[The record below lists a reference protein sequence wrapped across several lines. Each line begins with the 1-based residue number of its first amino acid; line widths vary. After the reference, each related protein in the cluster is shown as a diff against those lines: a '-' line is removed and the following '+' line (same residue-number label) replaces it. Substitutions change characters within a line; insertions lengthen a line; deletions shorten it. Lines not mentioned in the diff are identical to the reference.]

1 MNATLLR
8 SAFYIAA
15 ICGIYLAAAMF
26 VPAMVDLYYANA
38 DWQVFA
44 LCGFMVGGTSAV
56 TAVAMRGNP
65 PPFSRRL
72 GFFLVN
78 LLWMTFGLI
87 GAIPIYLASGEL
99 TFAQSL
105 FESISAITT
114 TGSTV
119 LTGLDQAAPGLLLW
133 RSLLQWMG
141 GIGIVA
147 LGLFILPFL
156 RIGGMAFFKMES
168 SDTGDKPFARMA
180 SFTRAFLAI
189 YVGITLLCAICY
201 GFAGMSQFDAFN
213 HALTTVATGGFS
225 THDAS
230 FGYFDSP
237 ALLWVSTFFMTL
249 CSLPFSILILFV
261 VRGRLDS
268 LRDPQIMLFL
278 TYLFVAVFLLSL
290 YISLNDQMDF
300 LAALTQSAFNVSS
313 ILSTTG
319 YASTDY
325 SQWGAFAVVLVF
337 FLTFMGGCSG
347 STAGGIKSYR
357 FLILFNM
364 LRTGMKK
371 LIYPNAVYS
380 IRYGRL
386 SVDSET
392 QRAVSMFFTAY
403 ILLWA
408 FGSMAMSLLGY
419 DLITST
425 TAVLTAL
432 SNVGP
437 GLGDIIGPAGNFST
451 FADPE
456 LCLLAILMLL
466 GRLEIL
472 TVMVVLMPMYWRS

>member
-1 MNATLLR
+1 LNATLLR

-26 VPAMVDLYYANA
+26 VPAMADLYYAND

-44 LCGFMVGGTSAV
+44 ICGFMVGGTSVV

-78 LLWMTFGLI
+78 LLWMTFALVGS
-87 GAIPIYLASGEL
+87 IPIFLAREDL
-99 TFAQSL
+99 TFAQAL
-105 FESISAITT
+105 FEAVSAITT

-119 LTGLDQAAPGLLLW
+119 LTGLDDAAPGLLLW

-168 SDTGDKPFARMA
+168 SDTSDKPFARMA

-189 YVGITLLCAICY
+189 YVGITIACAVSY
-201 GFAGMSQFDAFN
+201 DLAGMSHFDAVN

-230 FGYFDSP
+230 FGYFDNP
-237 ALLWVSTFFMTL
+237 RLLLISSFFMTL

-261 VRGRLDS
+261 VRGRLDT
-268 LRDPQIMLFL
+268 LRDPQIILFL
-278 TYLFVAVFLLSL
+278 SYLAIAAFLLAL
-290 YISLNDQMDF
+290 YISLDGQMDF
-300 LAALTQSAFNVSS
+300 VNALVQSLFNVSS

-319 YASTDY
+319 FASTDY
-325 SQWGAFAVVLVF
+325 TAWGAFAVVMVF

-357 FLILFNM
+357 FLILYNM
-364 LRTGMKK
+364 LSTGMKK

-408 FGSMAMSLLGY
+408 FGSLAMAAFGY
-419 DLITST
+419 DLITATS
-425 TAVLTAL
+425 AVLTAL

-437 GLGDIIGPAGNFST
+437 GLGNIIGPSGNFSS

-456 LCLLAILMLL
+456 LYLLSVLMLL

-472 TVMVVLMPMYWRS
+472 TVAVILMPMYWRG

>member
-15 ICGIYLAAAMF
+15 ICGLYLAAAMF
-26 VPAMVDLYYANA
+26 VPAMADLYYANP
-38 DWQVFA
+38 DWQMFA
-44 LCGFMVGGTSAV
+44 ICGAMVGGTSAV

-78 LLWMTFGLI
+78 LLWITLALV
-87 GAIPIYLASGEL
+87 GAVPLYLAGPDL
-99 TFAQSL
+99 TFAQAL
-105 FESISAITT
+105 FESVSAITT

-119 LTGLDQAAPGLLLW
+119 LTGLDHMAPGILMW
-133 RSLLQWMG
+133 RSLLQWIG

-168 SDTGDKPFARMA
+168 SDTSDKPFARMA

-189 YVGITLLCAICY
+189 YVGITILCTIGY
-201 GFAGMSQFDAFN
+201 DTNGMSHFDALN

-230 FGYFDSP
+230 FGYFHD
-237 ALLWVSTFFMTL
+237 ARLLWIAGFFMTV
-249 CSLPFSILILFV
+249 CSLPFSILILFI
-261 VRGRLDS
+261 VRGRLDT

-278 TYLFVAVFLLSL
+278 GYLGITVFMLAL
-290 YISLNDQMDF
+290 YISLDGQMDF
-300 LAALTQSAFNVSS
+300 PTALTQAFFNVSS

-319 YASTDY
+319 YASADY
-325 SQWGAFAVVLVF
+325 TLWGSFAVVLVF
-337 FLTFMGGCSG
+337 FLMFMGGCSG

-364 LRTGMKK
+364 LSTGMKK

-380 IRYGRL
+380 VRYGKF

-392 QRAVSMFFTAY
+392 QRAVSMFFSAF

-408 FGSMAMSLLGY
+408 VGSVALAALGY
-419 DLITST
+419 DLTTAT

-437 GLGDIIGPAGNFST
+437 GLGPIIGPSGNFST

-456 LCLLAILMLL
+456 LYLLSVMMLL

-472 TVMVVLMPMYWRS
+472 TIMVMLMPMYWRG

>member
-26 VPAMVDLYYANA
+26 VPAMVDLYYSND

-44 LCGFMVGGTSAV
+44 ICGFMIGGISAV
-56 TAVAMRGNP
+56 TAVAMRGHP

-78 LLWMTFGLI
+78 LLWITFAVVGS
-87 GAIPIYLASGEL
+87 IPIYLADGNLS
-99 TFAQSL
+99 FAQSL
-105 FESISAITT
+105 FESVSAITT

-119 LTGLDQAAPGLLLW
+119 ITDLDQAAPGLLLW

-189 YVGITLLCAICY
+189 YVSITIICAICY
-201 GFAGMSQFDAFN
+201 GLGGMSQFDAVN

-230 FGYFDSP
+230 FGYFDKP
-237 ALLWVSTFFMTL
+237 ALLWISGFFMTL

-261 VRGRLDS
+261 VRGRLDA
-268 LRDPQIMLFL
+268 LRDPQILLFL
-278 TYLFVAVFLLSL
+278 SYLFIATFALAL
-290 YISLNDQMDF
+290 YISLNDRMDF
-300 LAALTQSAFNVSS
+300 VTALSQSFFNVSS

-319 YASTDY
+319 FVSTDY
-325 SQWGAFAVVLVF
+325 SQWGTFAVVLVF

-392 QRAVSMFFTAY
+392 QRAVSMFFTAF

-408 FGSMAMSLLGY
+408 FGSLAMSLLGY

-437 GLGDIIGPAGNFST
+437 GLGDLIGPAGNFSS

-456 LCLLAILMLL
+456 LGLLAILMLL

-472 TVMVVLMPMYWRS
+472 TVVVVLMPMYWRG

>member
-1 MNATLLR
+1 MNATLFR
-8 SAFYIAA
+8 SALYIAA
-15 ICGIYLAAAMF
+15 ICGLYLAAAMF
-26 VPAMVDLYYANA
+26 VPAMADLYYASP

-44 LCGFMVGGTSAV
+44 MCGFMVGGISAV
-56 TAVAMRGNP
+56 TAVAMRGKP

-78 LLWMTFGLI
+78 LLWCVFALV
-87 GAIPIYLASGEL
+87 GAIPLYVAHKEL
-99 TFAQSL
+99 TFAQAI
-105 FESISAITT
+105 FESVSAITT

-119 LTGLDQAAPGLLLW
+119 LSGLDHTPPGLLIW

-180 SFTRAFLAI
+180 SFTRAFLGI
-189 YVGITLLCAICY
+189 YIGITVLCAIAY
-201 GFAGMSQFDAFN
+201 DIAGMSHFDAIN
-213 HALTTVATGGFS
+213 HAFTTVATGGFS

-230 FGYFDSP
+230 FGYFHSQTID
-237 ALLWVSTFFMTL
+237 WIGTFFMTI

-278 TYLFVAVFLLSL
+278 LYLAGAAMLIAIFVTLEGKMPFGE
-290 YISLNDQMDF
+290 
-300 LAALTQSAFNVSS
+300 ALTQSFFSVAS
-313 ILSTTG
+313 IVSTTG
-319 YASTDY
+319 FAASDY
-325 SQWGAFAVVLVF
+325 TAWGNFVIIVVL

-357 FLILFNM
+357 FLIIFNM
-364 LRTGMKK
+364 LQTGMKR

-380 IRYGRL
+380 VRYGKL
-386 SVDSET
+386 TVDAET
-392 QRAVSMFFTAY
+392 QRAVAMFFCAY
-403 ILLWA
+403 MLLWA
-408 FGSMAMSLLGY
+408 FGSMIMGAMGY
-419 DLITST
+419 DLVTATSS
-425 TAVLTAL
+425 VLTAL

-437 GLGDIIGPAGNFST
+437 GLGNIVGPSGNFSS
-451 FADPE
+451 FHDPE
-456 LCLLAILMLL
+456 LYLLSLMMLL

-472 TVMVVLMPMYWRS
+472 TVMVILMPMYWRG